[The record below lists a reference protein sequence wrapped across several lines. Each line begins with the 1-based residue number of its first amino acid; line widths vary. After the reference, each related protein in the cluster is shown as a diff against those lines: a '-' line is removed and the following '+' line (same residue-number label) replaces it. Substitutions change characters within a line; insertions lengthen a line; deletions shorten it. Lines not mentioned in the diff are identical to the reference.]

1 MTMFKKAYG
10 KAGLW
15 MYGLNTR
22 TLDSWTFGR
31 LDTWTLDDWMLG
43 LWTLRRLD
51 SGPLE
56 PGNSF
61 HF

>member
-22 TLDSWTFGR
+22 TLDSWTLGHLDSGR
-31 LDTWTLDDWMLG
+31 LDAWTLD
-43 LWTLRRLD
+43 
-51 SGPLE
+51 S
-56 PGNSF
+56 
-61 HF
+61 